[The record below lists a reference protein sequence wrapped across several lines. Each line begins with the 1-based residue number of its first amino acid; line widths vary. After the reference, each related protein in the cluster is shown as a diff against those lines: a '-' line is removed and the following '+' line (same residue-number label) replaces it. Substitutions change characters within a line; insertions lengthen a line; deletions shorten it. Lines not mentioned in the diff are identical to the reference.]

1 MLRRSA
7 FRWIRSPGSLAVLLL
22 FVSQLVALAMTTRPR
37 LPKVDWGFLARLDL
51 LPAAVVVAGLLNLL
65 LAWWLV
71 HPRSFRRMLVDPRH
85 RRKLV
90 RWYTDQ
96 YFTVMEACGLSRQRN
111 GVATTASLL
120 RVQLGPLVDRL
131 LIGLMVGQSTTD
143 IEGASD
149 RLAPG
154 FGAQS
159 ARVFVDGPN
168 TVWLELAH
176 GDALAEVIPPLPIAM
191 TPNFDQVPIEVRA
204 DGCVWTLPV
213 LGSHCFIAGAT
224 GSGKGSVI
232 WSMLRGLAGPI
243 HDGTAQVWA
252 VDPKGGMELGLA
264 RGLFTRFAAT
274 NSDEM
279 CELLE
284 DAVDVMDARCA
295 RLAGRVRAH
304 QPSTTEPLILVLV
317 DELASLTAYE
327 QDRKLRD
334 RATAALS
341 KLLTKGRGG
350 GHIRGR
356 GRSGSPQGDRQLPL
370 PVSHQ
375 GRSAPGLGHSGG
387 HGAGRRHAWD
397 GRSVRSHFCVHSRGR
412 LRLGRRNPRADARP
426 SVNTRATSGTCCGPA
441 QSVVTRACP
450 ASSAT
455 HRNGS

>member
-1 MLRRSA
+1 
-7 FRWIRSPGSLAVLLL
+7 LA
-22 FVSQLVALAMTTRPR
+22 ATTRPH
-37 LPKVDWGFLARLDL
+37 LPKINWGFLTRLDL
-51 LPAAVVVAGLLNLL
+51 LPAAAVVAGLLNLL

-71 HPRSFRRMLVDPRH
+71 HPRSFRRAFVDPHR
-85 RRKLV
+85 RRKLT
-90 RWYTDQ
+90 RWYAGH
-96 YFTVMEACGLSRQRN
+96 YFTVMDACGLSRQRN

-149 RLAPG
+149 RLAAG

-191 TPNFDQVPIEVRA
+191 APNFDQVPIGVRA
-204 DGCVWTLPV
+204 AGCVWALPV

-274 NSDEM
+274 SSDEM

-295 RLAGRVRAH
+295 KLAGRFRVH

-334 RATAALS
+334 RATAPLS
-341 KLLTKGRGG
+341 KLLTKGRAAGVSVVAAAQDPRKE
-350 GHIRGR
+350 IVSF
-356 GRSGSPQGDRQLPL
+356 RSLFPTK
-370 PVSHQ
+370 V
-375 GRSAPGLGHSGG
+375 A
-387 HGAGRRHAWD
+387 
-397 GRSVRSHFCVHSRGR
+397 
-412 LRLGRRNPRADARP
+412 LRLGSGIQVDMVLGEGMHGMGARCDRISASTPGVGYVSVDGIREPMRVRASWVDDDSVITMSEQFAAPPAPSTSRP
-426 SVNTRATSGTCCGPA
+426 DVEEAA
-441 QSVVTRACP
+441 A
-450 ASSAT
+450 
-455 HRNGS
+455 